1 MANQNNDIDY
11 DYDILCGNCFHFNEM
26 TDRIP
31 YQKVGRSN
39 EKEAYCTFCGL
50 RENQESDTDSDSE
63 TDSDPDSETDSEY
76 EDEDKILF
84 YVRLHKRW
92 DQEPDNESDSDTDE
106 EPDEEI
112 DEEIDEETD
121 EEIELELEEKEHMNE
136 DSEWI
141 VETKKINTFY
151 L

>member
-1 MANQNNDIDY
+1 MDNQNNDIDY

-39 EKEAYCTFCGL
+39 EKDAYCTFCGL
-50 RENQESDTDSDSE
+50 REKQHSDSESE
-63 TDSDPDSETDSEY
+63 TDSDPESETDSDPQSES

-92 DQEPDNESDSDTDE
+92 DQETDQESDEDTEYMSD
-106 EPDEEI
+106 
-112 DEEIDEETD
+112 
-121 EEIELELEEKEHMNE
+121 E
-136 DSEWI
+136 DSE
-141 VETKKINTFY
+141 
-151 L
+151 